1 MALVDLKSNL
11 ANFRSTFTTP
21 SVASQTVTNLVQP
34 TGTHIN
40 KASDSNLDID
50 FNPTSYIG
58 KTGFTK
64 KIINTSKFNIDTV
77 PVSYSGKTNF
87 TKSFIDSSLFE
98 RADAFILK
106 YIGKTG
112 FTKNAIN
119 KSKFNIDTLPNKFS
133 ISTKYTPT
141 NFYPDAKV
149 PKTSARWKGLIPPAV
164 NFFADDKSGAKGFST
179 KFTDVSQTKFTGA
192 TKTSYT
198 YPNLLGLGNR
208 LVSRPLTNSK
218 FPNLGTATLANQLP
232 EGSVFRYTK
241 EGVITSK
248 KFSTQGYSESRK
260 YGDNVKSIKG
270 QSNKSLMFTRAT
282 EKNSPSAI
290 DEQYAKFN
298 LRDEAFNP
306 TYIKQPYILR
316 GIQRKEKH
324 EPQRWGT
331 GTQFDDGLIRG
342 GFVTV
347 VDRVKADFDRIK
359 SWITSPKGH
368 LWIVKQVGLGRSNPK
383 VETAGLLVPR
393 LTRIHTGIASLLSV
407 AGSPFGLHFTR
418 HGIPFANNFAS
429 YENVQKIKKLKFDIS
444 PSRSNRLID
453 LRNDLVLNINKRK
466 KPSLIVEG
474 QSIPSLSGISG
485 PNSIYGI
492 GFTDISR
499 GSKSIKGDPASILE
513 RIQINPFTISR
524 NYAGNKAGQNSAIA
538 FGIDGYKREINYFR
552 PDLETISNNLFNLIT
567 IINGQ
572 NTVAKDYNA
581 NPYNPNVVDKESKDL
596 ADRKQYS
603 TKQYA
608 GNLRAKTKHDFD
620 PNKDTNN
627 NTAAN
632 IDAQSSADPET
643 RDSLYTLLSEK
654 KRSEQKKNNKRPFSI
669 KKQYASGLVKFSKPN
684 ATKNDD
690 VNGLKTIEKLDNEF
704 NDSIKKQYES
714 SSASTFNTRTIVL
727 SDKSTKDQP
736 NPFNRLPDIPR
747 GAPTET
753 TIDRLDYN
761 GPNIGNIRNYA
772 TMAYGK
778 IPKNSSDRYKLNGD
792 FRNGIDAPASSLS
805 FIGQTDPYYYRSR
818 RLEGYYG
825 FGNLGQVGADRSKP
839 NEFAATGSDF
849 GNGNRTIIVE
859 KKSDFRG
866 DKVNALDVN
875 LSGITTDKIYDGTKD
890 LIKFYFQDGALAK
903 GSVVGNYAVMAFRA
917 TMTGFTDSFSP
928 GWDRIDIM
936 GRPDGAYLYNSF
948 ERNVSFNFTV
958 AAMSRSEMI
967 PMWRKLNYLASYTMP
982 DFSDLAKPS
991 GPFMRITIGDLF
1003 YQTPGFITSLSY
1015 TIPDDATWDIA
1026 EDVDNNADAK
1036 QLPMVVEASISF
1048 TIVGDYR
1055 PQMHGRVYSLS
1066 PKGTRNKNAAGQWLG
1081 DASIG
1086 K

>member
-21 SVASQTVTNLVQP
+21 SVASQTVTNLGQP

-50 FNPTSYIG
+50 FSPTSYIG

-77 PVSYSGKTNF
+77 PDSYTGKTKF
-87 TKSFIDSSLFE
+87 SDSFINTSLFD
-98 RADAFILK
+98 RADEFILK
-106 YIGKTG
+106 YTGKTG
-112 FTKNAIN
+112 FTKKIIN
-119 KSKFNIDTLPNKFS
+119 TSKFNIDSIPSKFS

-149 PKTSARWKGLIPPAV
+149 PKTSARWKGLIPPSV

-198 YPNLLGLGNR
+198 YPNLLGLGDR

-218 FPNLGTATLANQLP
+218 FPNSGTATLANQLP
-232 EGSVFRYTK
+232 AGSVFHYTK
-241 EGVITSK
+241 AGVVVSK

-260 YGDNVKSIKG
+260 YGDNVKSMKG
-270 QSNKSLMFTRAT
+270 QSDKSLLFTRST
-282 EKNSPSAI
+282 ERNSPSAI
-290 DEQYAKFN
+290 DLQYSKFS
-298 LRDEAFNP
+298 LRDEAYNP
-306 TYIKQPYILR
+306 TYMKQPFVVR
-316 GIQRKEKH
+316 GIQRKGKET
-324 EPQRWGT
+324 PQYWGF
-331 GTQFDDGLIRG
+331 GARAGFDDGLIQG
-342 GFVTV
+342 GVVTV
-347 VDRVKADFDRIK
+347 ADRVASDTVRIAK
-359 SWITSPKGH
+359 WMASPKGL
-368 LWIVKQVGLGRSNPK
+368 LWVAKQIGLGLTNPK
-383 VETAGLLVPR
+383 VEAIGGTFGR
-393 LTRIHTGIASLLSV
+393 QTRIHTGVTSLLSV

-418 HGIPFANNFAS
+418 HGIPFANSAAS
-429 YENVQKIKKLKFDIS
+429 YENVQRKKKLVYDTF
-444 PSRSNRLID
+444 PLASNRLLG
-453 LRNDLVLNINKRK
+453 LRTELGLDTRTGL
-466 KPSLIVEG
+466 SLIQKG
-474 QSIPSLSGISG
+474 MPILSLSGISG
-485 PNSIYGI
+485 PQSLYGI
-492 GFTDISR
+492 GYT
-499 GSKSIKGDPASILE
+499 SITRHVNSIE
-513 RIQINPFTISR
+513 QSTEAIIKRFRINPFTR
-524 NYAGNKAGQNSAIA
+524 LMNYAGNKAGYQTAINV
-538 FGIDGYKREINYFR
+538 GMDGYKRGIYFYSK
-552 PDLETISNNLFNLIT
+552 PDLETISNNLFELIT

-581 NPYNPNVVDKESKDL
+581 NPYNPYVVDKESKEL
-596 ADRKQYS
+596 INRKTYS

-608 GNLRAKTKHDFD
+608 GILRAKTKHDFD

-627 NTAAN
+627 NTADN
-632 IDAQSSADPET
+632 IDVQTSADPET
-643 RDSLYTLLSEK
+643 RDSIYTLLSK
-654 KRSEQKKNNKRPFSI
+654 VDTTPGAGKGNSI
-669 KKQYASGLVKFSKPN
+669 ETNAGKVTVYPN
-684 ATKNDD
+684 SPNSSINDY
-690 VNGLKTIEKLDNEF
+690 VTL
-704 NDSIKKQYES
+704 
-714 SSASTFNTRTIVL
+714 
-727 SDKSTKDQP
+727 
-736 NPFNRLPDIPR
+736 
-747 GAPTET
+747 
-753 TIDRLDYN
+753 
-761 GPNIGNIRNYA
+761 
-772 TMAYGK
+772 AYGK
-778 IPKNSSDRYKLNGD
+778 IPTSKSATVIPND
-792 FRNGIDAPASSLS
+792 FRNDINKANTELTDIQKG
-805 FIGQTDPYYYRSR
+805 FIGVKDDKYYELNS
-818 RLEGYYG
+818 LEGAYG
-825 FGNLGQVGADRSKP
+825 FGNLGKVGADRSNP
-839 NEFAATGSDF
+839 YAFAATGSDF
-849 GNGNRTIIVE
+849 GKPNSRSIIVT
-859 KKSDFRG
+859 KDKQFRG
-866 DKVNALDVN
+866 DKVNALDVDLN
-875 LSGITTDKIYDGTKD
+875 GIATEAIYPIATFPGTKD
-890 LIKFYFQDGALAK
+890 LIKFYFQDGAVAAK
-903 GSVVGNYAVMAFRA
+903 DGNYAVMVFRA

-982 DFSDLAKPS
+982 DFKGDAKPS

-1026 EDVDNNADAK
+1026 EDVNNADAK

-1066 PKGTRNKNAAGQWLG
+1066 PKGTRSKDTAGQWLG